1 MEMVMMTDVQ
11 KKAKLQILIEMNTGR
26 EGHYYNCLSDMGDLK
41 GNYYDYL
48 KTRPMDATKELKR
61 LPDADFDLCAALLTM
76 VLREDHFCN
85 GSFEQRYQNGEVTP
99 ILQRM
104 IDLL

>member
-1 MEMVMMTDVQ
+1 MTDVQ
-11 KKAKLQILIEMNTGR
+11 KKEKLQSLIDKNTGR
-26 EGHYYNCLSDMGDLK
+26 ESNYYDCLSDMGDLK

-48 KTRPMDATKELKR
+48 KTRPMDATKELTR
-61 LPDADFDLCAALLTM
+61 LPDADYEVCAALLTM
-76 VLREDHFCN
+76 VLRENHFCN
-85 GSFEQRYQNGEVTP
+85 GSFGQRYQNGEVTR